1 MNFCNEPT
9 NGSHAVC
16 WVRFMIQEYMQGEK
30 IILSFHYFLFEP
42 LQEVEL
48 KHSVQKLRLGISL
61 IEFAGKQKSKQQ
73 IRENQVYHRN

>member
-16 WVRFMIQEYMQGEK
+16 WVRFMIQEYMRGK
-30 IILSFHYFLFEP
+30 KTILAFHYFLLEH

-61 IEFAGKQKSKQQ
+61 IEFAEKQKKQTTDMGQ
-73 IRENQVYHRN
+73 SSLL